1 MFKSTQIT
9 AKKKLFL
16 LIYIVIINI
25 QQIRKS
31 TFFLNIISS
40 WPAYSSANI
49 LLWGLQSIAYLQF
62 KRFCIMY
69 FKEKL
74 TSNISQPSFSQMCV
88 YFRFPTYLLSGNK
101 TICKLLFLYKTGLLY
116 HARNKFCTFTK
127 YYHKIIYTVISN
139 C

>member
-1 MFKSTQIT
+1 MYKSTQIT

-62 KRFCIMY
+62 KCFCIMY
-69 FKEKL
+69 FVEKL
-74 TSNISQPSFSQMCV
+74 TSNISQPSFYQIRV
-88 YFRFPTYLLSGNK
+88 YFRFSTYLLLGNK
-101 TICKLLFLYKTGLLY
+101 TICKLLLLYKTGLPY
-116 HARNKFCTFTK
+116 HAKNKICVPSQNITINL
-127 YYHKIIYTVISN
+127 IIL
-139 C
+139 

>member
-9 AKKKLFL
+9 AKKKSFL
-16 LIYIVIINI
+16 LLCIFIINI

-40 WPAYSSANI
+40 WSAYSSSNI
-49 LLWGLQSIAYLQF
+49 LLWGLRTIAYIQF

-101 TICKLLFLYKTGLLY
+101 AICKLLFLYKTGLPY
-116 HARNKFCTFTK
+116 HAKNEIFVPSQNITVNS
-127 YYHKIIYTVISN
+127 IIL
-139 C
+139 